1 MKNAV
6 ISMENC
12 GCYNCGLRGAHKP
25 QIVCYAE
32 SGKLFKLQRILEES
46 KKSPWIV
53 NFARRWEEVMIL

>member
-1 MKNAV
+1 
-6 ISMENC
+6 MENC